1 MQAFHFLN
9 SPFARP
15 RSSSPRFADTLDEDG
30 LDDNNNN
37 VQMKEDEE
45 EKEI

>member
-1 MQAFHFLN
+1 MQTARFLN

-37 VQMKEDEE
+37 EKMEEDEK